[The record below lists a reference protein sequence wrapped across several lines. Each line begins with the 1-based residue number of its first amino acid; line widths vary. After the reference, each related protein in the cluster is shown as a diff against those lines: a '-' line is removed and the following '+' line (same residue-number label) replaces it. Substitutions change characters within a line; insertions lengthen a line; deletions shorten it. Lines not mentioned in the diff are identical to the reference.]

1 MLAGSARAS
10 LPICRFGAHASRR
23 RVGARAL
30 SSAVFPERIPIY
42 QVDAFAATTFKGNP
56 AAVHPLESWLPD
68 DTLLAIA
75 AENNMT
81 ETAFIIP
88 RTDDSGDYDLRWFTP
103 TLEVDMCGHATL
115 ASGAVVL
122 SVLEPAQEEVGFHT
136 RSGRLVVRS
145 GGTCEVTHCR
155 YYTLDFPLW
164 PVGAAVEPP
173 PKLVHVLGGSKP
185 TTSAPQSDVLFD
197 QIDTDQSNT
206 IERSELKEYLGKVG
220 EIPCEALAAPWPTAA
235 YEVAPMHGAPYYLFE
250 YASEADV
257 QSLAPLFGEMEA
269 NVVATAPADPAPPGT
284 PQCDFISR
292 WFGPLSG
299 IPEDHVTG
307 SAHTTLA
314 PYWAERLGKRLMV
327 ARQISKR
334 GGTLRIE
341 LKGDRVLISGP
352 ACFYMEGM
360 VRVDPPD
367 C

>member
-1 MLAGSARAS
+1 MSRRIVARAS
-10 LPICRFGAHASRR
+10 LPIRR
-23 RVGARAL
+23 AGTRVL
-30 SSAVFPERIPIY
+30 SSAACLDRIPIY
-42 QVDAFAATTFKGNP
+42 QVDAFAAKTFKGNP
-56 AAVHPLESWLPD
+56 AAVHPLGSWLPD
-68 DTLLAIA
+68 ETLLSIA

-88 RTDDSGDYDLRWFTP
+88 RADGTGDYDLRWFTP

-122 SVLEPAQEEVGFHT
+122 SVLEPSVDEVGFHT

-145 GGTCEVTHCR
+145 GGTCEVTKCQ
-155 YYTLDFPLW
+155 YYTMDFPLW
-164 PVGAAVEPP
+164 PVGAAVKPP
-173 PKLVHVLGGSKP
+173 PKLVHVLGGQKP
-185 TTSAPQSDVLFD
+185 TVSAPQSDQLFD
-197 QIDTDQSNT
+197 NIDTDGSNS

-250 YASEADV
+250 YASEEDV
-257 QSLAPLFGEMEA
+257 QSLAPLFAEMEA
-269 NVVATAPADPAPPGT
+269 NVVATAPASRTTADAS
-284 PQCDFISR
+284 QCDFVSR

-314 PYWAERLGKRLMV
+314 PYWAERLGKSSLL

-334 GGTLRIE
+334 GGTLRLE
-341 LKGDRVLISGP
+341 VTGERVLISGP
-352 ACFYMEGM
+352 ACFYMEGT
-360 VRVDPPD
+360 VRIDLPD